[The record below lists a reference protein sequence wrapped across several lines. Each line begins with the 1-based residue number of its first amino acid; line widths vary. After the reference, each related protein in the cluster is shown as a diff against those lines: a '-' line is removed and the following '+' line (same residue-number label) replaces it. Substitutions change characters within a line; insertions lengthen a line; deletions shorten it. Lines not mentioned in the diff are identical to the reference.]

1 MVASL
6 SSANSKEGG
15 VYVWGGEGGWIKA
28 TASLRGA
35 TSWLVHRLTGTG
47 ALHHLLGLLLSHA
60 ALGDRLKQPEER
72 REEKTASV

>member
-1 MVASL
+1 MC
-6 SSANSKEGG
+6 G
-15 VYVWGGEGGWIKA
+15 VVRGVDQGHSI
-28 TASLRGA
+28 SPGA